1 MELRRCQHR
10 GVLSGTLSGRGQS
23 FGVVTKGCVLMLDLI
38 FSADNASG
46 GGPAATV
53 FPA

>member
-23 FGVVTKGCVLMLDLI
+23 FGVMTKGCVLMLDLI
-38 FSADNASG
+38 FSAGNGSG
-46 GGPAATV
+46 GGPAATAS
-53 FPA
+53 PA